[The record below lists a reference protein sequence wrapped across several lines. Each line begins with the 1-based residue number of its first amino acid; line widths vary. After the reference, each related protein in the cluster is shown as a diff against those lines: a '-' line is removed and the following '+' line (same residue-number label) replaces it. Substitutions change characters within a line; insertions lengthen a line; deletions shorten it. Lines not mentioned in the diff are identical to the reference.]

1 MNTMKLVKMLCLT
14 LVASLFMACNN
25 NTNTHKT
32 DEEMKE
38 SEEMK
43 IEIQSKKKHDK
54 AILLVTFGSSWEQ
67 PHVTYNKIIDA
78 FKAEFTDADVYFSF
92 TSKICINRC
101 RAKEMGLFHRPELWF
116 EELKNAGYTDIA
128 VQSLHV
134 IPGKEYTELS
144 HNLDK
149 AVSLAKEEGKQIKYT
164 LSGPLL
170 KEESDIEELAE
181 ILHNEL
187 DRYTRYGDLVCF
199 LGHGKPEK
207 YEIGDGNTRYVMLE
221 NILQAKRPN
230 YYVGTVDM
238 EGNLV
243 EDMIKR
249 MKSKDRKVSFV
260 YCMPLLTVVGDHT
273 INDMMGG
280 TEEVPE
286 EGSWRDV
293 ISKAGYLCDV
303 ERCIQKG
310 LADNPLIVNIWIRQM
325 KEAIA
330 K

>member
-14 LVASLFMACNN
+14 LVATLFVACSNKTKTEKTEKEMAENEEI
-25 NTNTHKT
+25 KT
-32 DEEMKE
+32 
-38 SEEMK
+38 
-43 IEIQSKKKHDK
+43 EIQSKKKHDK

-67 PHVTYNKIIDA
+67 PHITYNKIIDA
-78 FKAEFTDADVYFSF
+78 FKAEFTDADIYFSF

-149 AVSLAKEEGKQIKYT
+149 AVALAKEEGKQIKHT

-170 KEESDIEELAE
+170 KEESDIEEVSD

-187 DRYTRYGDLVCF
+187 KQYVEQGDLVCF

-207 YEIGDGNTRYVMLE
+207 YEIGDGNTRYVRME
-221 NILQAKRPN
+221 KILQAKNPN
-230 YYVGTVDM
+230 YYIATVDM
-238 EGNLV
+238 EGNLI
-243 EDMIKR
+243 EDMLKR
-249 MKSKDRKVSFV
+249 MAEANHKASNV

-280 TEEVPE
+280 TEEIPE
-286 EGSWRDV
+286 EGSWRDA
-293 ISKAGYLCDV
+293 ISKAGYHCTV
-303 ERCIQKG
+303 EHCIQKG

-325 KEAIA
+325 KEALA